1 MIIAPYLGFLIDWI
15 SMSDCSYGDM
25 PVIGLINIWFPVER
39 LPPQP
44 PPTTITTTS
53 PALFSSLSF
62 CLWHRSE
69 RMGSRHIEYQV
80 ADWGCHSG
88 PQWSLV
94 ARCACPLVS
103 TAGFVSRV
111 CEGFVGADRRRGG
124 GCRAECCPLTRACH
138 SRCLFLYSSLSVD
151 CWGRCLMTIPSL
163 RWHLSCHMFHLKWI
177 PCNTCLWLT
186 FSNELSR
193 DDTANIGSVCHGDR
207 GPSHMFSSQRSAR
220 VDECI

>member
-1 MIIAPYLGFLIDWI
+1 MEICLWLGWLIFDFLLKGCPPNPTPTHHHHHLPCSLFLSFLPSVAPKWEDGKPAHWI
-15 SMSDCSYGDM
+15 SSGWL
-25 PVIGLINIWFPVER
+25 GLSQWTPVE
-39 LPPQP
+39 PGCQMC
-44 PPTTITTTS
+44 
-53 PALFSSLSF
+53 LSIGVNSRI
-62 CLWHRSE
+62 CL
-69 RMGSRHIEYQV
+69 
-80 ADWGCHSG
+80 SG
-88 PQWSLV
+88 L
-94 ARCACPLVS
+94 R
-103 TAGFVSRV
+103 
-111 CEGFVGADRRRGG
+111 GFVGADRRRGG